1 MKTMTNEQEW
11 QTESYKG
18 FDVHVTALPHET
30 PDRLWDYAVRV
41 AYPGDDAT
49 AESEITAR
57 SEDDEDFES
66 AHAAVEA
73 GFIKGYTIVD
83 ALFE

>member
-1 MKTMTNEQEW
+1 MTDQQKW

-18 FDVHVTALPHET
+18 FDVHVAALSHET

-49 AESEITAR
+49 ADSEITAR
-57 SEDDEDFES
+57 SGDDEDFES
-66 AHAAVEA
+66 AQAAVEA
-73 GFIKGYTIVD
+73 GFVKGYTLVD
-83 ALFE
+83 ELFE